1 MKNNMTNKAEK
12 IWIEYSRL
20 MLYIA
25 RGFFSDEQTAQD
37 AVSEA
42 IIRIIENTDRFEKI
56 PSPLAKG
63 LVIIITKNIC
73 RDKMKKA
80 ELLTTELG
88 DEADTAP
95 SPEALV
101 ISEETVAGIMAC
113 MTKLPEQYADILR
126 LKIVY
131 HLDDSRI
138 AKVLAIKPQNAR
150 TRLSRARAA
159 LMKLMKEGG
168 LV

>member
-1 MKNNMTNKAEK
+1 
-12 IWIEYSRL
+12 

-42 IIRIIENTDRFEKI
+42 IIRIIENIDRFEEI

-80 ELLTTELG
+80 ELPVTELG
-88 DEADTAP
+88 DEADTTP

-101 ISEETVAGIMAC
+101 ISEETVNGIMAC
-113 MTKLPEQYADILR
+113 MVKLPEQYADILR
-126 LKIVY
+126 LKVVY

-138 AKVLAIKPQNAR
+138 AKLLAIRPQNAR

-159 LMKLMKEGG
+159 LIRIIKKEG
-168 LV
+168 LL

>member
-1 MKNNMTNKAEK
+1 MTNKAEK

-42 IIRIIENTDRFEKI
+42 IIHIIENIDRFEEI

-73 RDKMKKA
+73 RDKMKKD
-80 ELLTTELG
+80 ELPTTELG
-88 DEADTAP
+88 EEADTAP

-101 ISEETVAGIMAC
+101 ISEETVNGIMAC
-113 MTKLPEQYADILR
+113 MAKLPEQYADILR

-131 HLDDSRI
+131 QLDDSRI
-138 AKVLAIKPQNAR
+138 AKLLAIKPQNAR

-159 LMKLMKEGG
+159 LIRIIKKEG
-168 LV
+168 LL

>member
-1 MKNNMTNKAEK
+1 MTTNKAEK

-42 IIRIIENTDRFEKI
+42 IIRIIENIDRFEEI

-80 ELLTTELG
+80 ELPTMELG
-88 DEADTAP
+88 EEADVSP
-95 SPEALV
+95 SPEALM

-113 MTKLPEQYADILR
+113 MAKLPEQYADILR

>member
-1 MKNNMTNKAEK
+1 MNSKAEK

-25 RGFFSDEQTAQD
+25 RGFFSDERTAED

-42 IIRIIENTDRFEKI
+42 IIRIIENIDRFDEI

-80 ELLTTELG
+80 ELPIADPGE
-88 DEADTAP
+88 EADNAP
-95 SPEALV
+95 SPEAIV
-101 ISEETVAGIMAC
+101 ISEETVNGIMAC
-113 MTKLPEQYADILR
+113 MAKLPEQYADILR

-131 HLDDSRI
+131 HLDDHRI

-159 LMKLMKEGG
+159 LMKLIKEEG
-168 LV
+168 LL

>member
-1 MKNNMTNKAEK
+1 MTNKAEK

-20 MLYIA
+20 MLFIA

-42 IIRIIENTDRFEKI
+42 IIRIIENIDRFEEI

-73 RDKMKKA
+73 RDKMKKV
-80 ELLTTELG
+80 ELPTTELG
-88 DEADTAP
+88 EEADVSP

-101 ISEETVAGIMAC
+101 ISEETVAGIMTCVAR
-113 MTKLPEQYADILR
+113 LPEQYADILR

-131 HLDDSRI
+131 RLDDSRI
-138 AKVLAIKPQNAR
+138 AKVLGIKSQNAR

-159 LMKLMKEGG
+159 LMKLMKEEN

>member
-1 MKNNMTNKAEK
+1 MLVLQLNFDK
-12 IWIEYSRL
+12 SL
-20 MLYIA
+20 LLYIA
-25 RGFFSDEQTAQD
+25 RGFFSDEQTSQD

-42 IIRIIENTDRFEKI
+42 IIRIIENIDRFEEI

-80 ELLTTELG
+80 ELPTMELG
-88 DEADTAP
+88 EEADVSP

-101 ISEETVAGIMAC
+101 ISEETVNGIMAC

>member
-1 MKNNMTNKAEK
+1 MTNKAEK

-42 IIRIIENTDRFEKI
+42 IIRIIENIDRFDEI

-73 RDKMKKA
+73 CDKMKKVQ
-80 ELLTTELG
+80 LPTTELD
-88 DEADTAP
+88 DEPDTAP

-101 ISEETVAGIMAC
+101 ISEETVNGIMAC
-113 MTKLPEQYADILR
+113 MGKLPEQYADILR

-159 LMKLMKEGG
+159 LIKIIKEEG
-168 LV
+168 LL

>member
-1 MKNNMTNKAEK
+1 MNSKAEK

-25 RGFFSDEQTAQD
+25 RGFFSDERTAED

-42 IIRIIENTDRFEKI
+42 IIHIIENIDRFDEI

-80 ELLTTELG
+80 ELPIADPGE
-88 DEADTAP
+88 EADNAP
-95 SPEALV
+95 SPEAIV
-101 ISEETVAGIMAC
+101 ISEETVNGIMAC
-113 MTKLPEQYADILR
+113 MAKLPEQYADILR

-131 HLDDSRI
+131 HLDDHRI

-159 LMKLMKEGG
+159 LMKLIKEEG
-168 LV
+168 LL

>member
-1 MKNNMTNKAEK
+1 M
-12 IWIEYSRL
+12 
-20 MLYIA
+20 
-25 RGFFSDEQTAQD
+25 
-37 AVSEA
+37 SEA
-42 IIRIIENTDRFEKI
+42 IIRIIENIDRFEEI

-80 ELLTTELG
+80 DLPTTELG
-88 DEADTAP
+88 EEADLSP

-113 MTKLPEQYADILR
+113 MAKLPEQYADILR

-131 HLDDSRI
+131 HLDDYRI

-159 LMKLMKEGG
+159 LMKLMKEEN

>member
-1 MKNNMTNKAEK
+1 MTNKAEK

-42 IIRIIENTDRFEKI
+42 IIRIIENIDRFDEI

-80 ELLTTELG
+80 ELPVTELG
-88 DEADTAP
+88 DEADTTP

-101 ISEETVAGIMAC
+101 ISEETVNGIMAC
-113 MTKLPEQYADILR
+113 MAKLPEQYADILR

-131 HLDDSRI
+131 QLDDSRI
-138 AKVLAIKPQNAR
+138 AKLLAIKPQNAR

-159 LMKLMKEGG
+159 LIRIIKKEG
-168 LV
+168 LL

>member
-1 MKNNMTNKAEK
+1 MVNKAEK
-12 IWIEYSRL
+12 IWTEYSRL

-25 RGFFSDEQTAQD
+25 RGFFSDECTAED

-42 IIRIIENTDRFEKI
+42 IIRIIENIDRFNEI

-80 ELLTTELG
+80 GLHTTELG

-101 ISEETVAGIMAC
+101 ISEETVNGIMAC
-113 MTKLPEQYADILR
+113 MEKLPEQYADILR

-159 LMKLMKEGG
+159 LIKMIKEEG
-168 LV
+168 LL

>member
-1 MKNNMTNKAEK
+1 MTNKAEK
-12 IWIEYSRL
+12 IWIEYSCL

-42 IIRIIENTDRFEKI
+42 IIRIIENIDRFEEI

-80 ELLTTELG
+80 EFPTTELG
-88 DEADTAP
+88 DEADLSP

-101 ISEETVAGIMAC
+101 ISEETVVGIMAC
-113 MTKLPEQYADILR
+113 MANLPEQYADILR

-150 TRLSRARAA
+150 TRLSRAREA
-159 LMKLMKEGG
+159 LMKLMKEEN

>member
-1 MKNNMTNKAEK
+1 MTNKAEK

-25 RGFFSDEQTAQD
+25 RGFFADEQTAQD

-42 IIRIIENTDRFEKI
+42 IIRIIENIDRFEEI

-80 ELLTTELG
+80 EFPIAELG
-88 DEADTAP
+88 DEADTAL

-101 ISEETVAGIMAC
+101 ISAETVNGIMAC
-113 MTKLPEQYADILR
+113 MAKLPEQYADILR

-150 TRLSRARAA
+150 TRLSRARSA
-159 LMKLMKEGG
+159 LMKR
-168 LV
+168 

>member
-1 MKNNMTNKAEK
+1 
-12 IWIEYSRL
+12 

-42 IIRIIENTDRFEKI
+42 IIRIIENIDRFEEI

-80 ELLTTELG
+80 ELSVTELG
-88 DEADTAP
+88 DEADTTP

-101 ISEETVAGIMAC
+101 ISEETVNGIMAC
-113 MTKLPEQYADILR
+113 MAKLPEQYADILR
-126 LKIVY
+126 LKVVY

-138 AKVLAIKPQNAR
+138 AKLLAIRPQNAR

-159 LMKLMKEGG
+159 LIRIIKKEG
-168 LV
+168 LL

>member
-1 MKNNMTNKAEK
+1 MNDMTNKAEK

-25 RGFFSDEQTAQD
+25 QGFFSDEQTAQD

-42 IIRIIENTDRFEKI
+42 IIRIIENIDRFEEI

-80 ELLTTELG
+80 ELPTTEFTE
-88 DEADTAP
+88 EADLSP

-101 ISEETVAGIMAC
+101 ISEETVNGIMAC
-113 MTKLPEQYADILR
+113 MGKLPEQYADILR

-138 AKVLAIKPQNAR
+138 AKVLGIKSQNAR

-159 LMKLMKEGG
+159 LMKLMREGG

>member
-1 MKNNMTNKAEK
+1 MNSKAEK

-37 AVSEA
+37 AVSET
-42 IIRIIENTDRFEKI
+42 IIRILENIDRFDEI

-63 LVIIITKNIC
+63 LVVIITKNIC

-80 ELLTTELG
+80 ELPTTELG
-88 DEADTAP
+88 EEGDTTP
-95 SPEALV
+95 SPETLV
-101 ISEETVAGIMAC
+101 ISAETVNGIMAC
-113 MTKLPEQYADILR
+113 MAKLPEPYADVLR

-131 HLDDSRI
+131 ELSDGSI
-138 AKVLAIKPQNAR
+138 ANVLGIKPQNAR

-159 LMKLMKEGG
+159 LMKIIKEEG
-168 LV
+168 LL

>member
-1 MKNNMTNKAEK
+1 MTNKAEK

-42 IIRIIENTDRFEKI
+42 IIRIIENIDRFEEI

-80 ELLTTELG
+80 ELPVTELG
-88 DEADTAP
+88 DEADITP
-95 SPEALV
+95 SPETLV
-101 ISEETVAGIMAC
+101 ISEETVNGIMAC
-113 MTKLPEQYADILR
+113 MAKLPEQYADILR

-131 HLDDSRI
+131 HLDDHRI

-159 LMKLMKEGG
+159 LIRIIKKEG
-168 LV
+168 LL

>member
-1 MKNNMTNKAEK
+1 MTNKAEK

-42 IIRIIENTDRFEKI
+42 IIRIIENIDRFEEI

-80 ELLTTELG
+80 ELPTMELG
-88 DEADTAP
+88 EEADVSP

-101 ISEETVAGIMAC
+101 ISEETVNGIMAC
-113 MTKLPEQYADILR
+113 MAKLPEPYADILR

-150 TRLSRARAA
+150 TRLSRARSA
-159 LMKLMKEGG
+159 LIRIIKEEG
-168 LV
+168 LL

>member
-1 MKNNMTNKAEK
+1 MTNKAEK

-20 MLYIA
+20 MLYLA
-25 RGFFSDEQTAQD
+25 RGFFADEQTAQD

-42 IIRIIENTDRFEKI
+42 IIRIIENIDRFEEI

-80 ELLTTELG
+80 ELPVTELG
-88 DEADTAP
+88 DEADTTP

-113 MTKLPEQYADILR
+113 MAKLPEQYADILR

>member
-1 MKNNMTNKAEK
+1 MTNKPEK

-25 RGFFSDEQTAQD
+25 RGFFSDEQTAED

-42 IIRIIENTDRFEKI
+42 IIRIIENIDRFEEI

-80 ELLTTELG
+80 ELPFTELG
-88 DEADTAP
+88 DEADISL

-101 ISEETVAGIMAC
+101 ISEETVSGIMTC
-113 MTKLPEQYADILR
+113 LPKLPEQYADILR

-131 HLDDSRI
+131 HMSDNQI
-138 AKVLAIKPQNAR
+138 AKALRINPQNAR
-150 TRLSRARAA
+150 TRLSRARSA
-159 LMKLMKEGG
+159 LIKIIKEEG
-168 LV
+168 LL

>member
-1 MKNNMTNKAEK
+1 MTNKAEK

-42 IIRIIENTDRFEKI
+42 IIRIIENIDRFEEI

-88 DEADTAP
+88 DEADTVP

-113 MTKLPEQYADILR
+113 MAKLPEQYADILR

-138 AKVLAIKPQNAR
+138 AKALAIKPQNAR

-159 LMKLMKEGG
+159 LIRIIKKEG
-168 LV
+168 LL

>member
-25 RGFFSDEQTAQD
+25 RGFFCDEQTAQD

-42 IIRIIENTDRFEKI
+42 IIRIIENIDRFEEI

-73 RDKMKKA
+73 RYKMKKA
-80 ELLTTELG
+80 ELPIAEPG
-88 DEADTAP
+88 EEADNAP

-159 LMKLMKEGG
+159 LMKLMKEGS

>member
-1 MKNNMTNKAEK
+1 MTNKAEK

-42 IIRIIENTDRFEKI
+42 IIRIIENIDRFEEI

-80 ELLTTELG
+80 ELPVTELS
-88 DEADTAP
+88 DEADTTP

-101 ISEETVAGIMAC
+101 ISEETVNGIMAC
-113 MTKLPEQYADILR
+113 MAKLPEQYADILR

-131 HLDDSRI
+131 QLDDSRI
-138 AKVLAIKPQNAR
+138 AKLLAIKPQNAR

-159 LMKLMKEGG
+159 LIRIIKKEG
-168 LV
+168 LL

>member
-1 MKNNMTNKAEK
+1 MTNKAEK

-25 RGFFSDEQTAQD
+25 RGFFSDERTAED

-42 IIRIIENTDRFEKI
+42 IIRIIENIDRFEEI

-73 RDKMKKA
+73 RDKMKRA
-80 ELLTTELG
+80 ELPVTELG
-88 DEADTAP
+88 DEADTTP

-101 ISEETVAGIMAC
+101 ISEETVNGIMAC
-113 MTKLPEQYADILR
+113 MSKLPKQYADILR

-138 AKVLAIKPQNAR
+138 AKLLAIKPQNAR

-159 LMKLMKEGG
+159 LIRIIKEEG
-168 LV
+168 LL

>member
-1 MKNNMTNKAEK
+1 MTNKAEK

-25 RGFFSDEQTAQD
+25 RGFFSDERTAED

-42 IIRIIENTDRFEKI
+42 IIRIIENIDRFEEI

-80 ELLTTELG
+80 KLPIAEPGE
-88 DEADTAP
+88 EADNAP
-95 SPEALV
+95 SPEAIV
-101 ISEETVAGIMAC
+101 ISEETVNGIMAC
-113 MTKLPEQYADILR
+113 MAKLPEQYADILR

-131 HLDDSRI
+131 HLDDHRI

-159 LMKLMKEGG
+159 LMKLIKEEG
-168 LV
+168 LL

>member
-42 IIRIIENTDRFEKI
+42 IIRIIENIDRFEEI

-80 ELLTTELG
+80 GLPTTELG
-88 DEADTAP
+88 EEADLSP

-113 MTKLPEQYADILR
+113 MAKLPEQYADILR

>member
-42 IIRIIENTDRFEKI
+42 IIRIIENIDRFDEI

-80 ELLTTELG
+80 ELPTTEFTE
-88 DEADTAP
+88 EADSAP
-95 SPEALV
+95 TPEALV

-113 MTKLPEQYADILR
+113 MARLPEQYADILR

-131 HLDDSRI
+131 RLDDSRI
-138 AKVLAIKPQNAR
+138 AKVLGIKSQNAR

-159 LMKLMKEGG
+159 LMKLMREGG

>member
-1 MKNNMTNKAEK
+1 MTNKAEK

-25 RGFFSDEQTAQD
+25 RGFFSDEQTAED

-42 IIRIIENTDRFEKI
+42 IIRIIENIDRFEEI

-80 ELLTTELG
+80 GLPVTELG
-88 DEADTAP
+88 DEADISL

-101 ISEETVAGIMAC
+101 ISEETVSGIMTC
-113 MTKLPEQYADILR
+113 LPKLPEQYADILR

-131 HLDDSRI
+131 HMSDNQI
-138 AKVLAIKPQNAR
+138 AKVLRINPQNAR

-159 LMKLMKEGG
+159 LIKIIKEEG
-168 LV
+168 LL

>member
-1 MKNNMTNKAEK
+1 MTNKAEK
-12 IWIEYSRL
+12 IWIEYNRL

-25 RGFFSDEQTAQD
+25 RGFFSDERTAED

-42 IIRIIENTDRFEKI
+42 IIRIIENIDRFEEI

-80 ELLTTELG
+80 LLPTTEL
-88 DEADTAP
+88 DEEADTSP

-101 ISEETVAGIMAC
+101 ISEETVNGIMAC
-113 MTKLPEQYADILR
+113 MGKLPEQNADILR

-131 HLDDSRI
+131 HLDDRRI

-159 LMKLMKEGG
+159 LIKIIKEEG
-168 LV
+168 LL

>member
-1 MKNNMTNKAEK
+1 MTNKPEK

-25 RGFFSDEQTAQD
+25 RGFFSDEQTAED

-42 IIRIIENTDRFEKI
+42 IIRIIENIDRFEEI

-63 LVIIITKNIC
+63 LVIIITKNVC

-80 ELLTTELG
+80 ELPTTELG
-88 DEADTAP
+88 DEADISS
-95 SPEALV
+95 SPEALL
-101 ISEETVAGIMAC
+101 ISEETVSGIMTC
-113 MTKLPEQYADILR
+113 LPKLPEQYADILR

-131 HLDDSRI
+131 HMSDNQI
-138 AKVLAIKPQNAR
+138 AKALRINPQNAR
-150 TRLSRARAA
+150 TRLSRARSA
-159 LMKLMKEGG
+159 LIKIIKEEG
-168 LV
+168 LL

>member
-1 MKNNMTNKAEK
+1 MTNKAEK

-25 RGFFSDEQTAQD
+25 RGFFADEQTAQD

-42 IIRIIENTDRFEKI
+42 IIRIIENIDRFEEI

-80 ELLTTELG
+80 ELPVTELS

-150 TRLSRARAA
+150 TRLSRARTA
-159 LMKLMKEGG
+159 LMKLMKEEN

>member
-1 MKNNMTNKAEK
+1 MTTNKAEK

-20 MLYIA
+20 MLFIA

-42 IIRIIENTDRFEKI
+42 IIRIIENIDRFEEI

-80 ELLTTELG
+80 ELPTTELG
-88 DEADTAP
+88 EEADLSP

-113 MTKLPEQYADILR
+113 MAKLPEPYADILR

>member
-1 MKNNMTNKAEK
+1 MTNKVEK
-12 IWIEYSRL
+12 IWMEYRKL

-25 RGFFSDEQTAQD
+25 RGFFSDERTAED

-42 IIRIIENTDRFEKI
+42 IIRIIENIDRFDEI
-56 PSPLAKG
+56 PSSLAKG

-73 RDKMKKA
+73 RDRIKKA
-80 ELLTTELG
+80 EISTIEFIE
-88 DEADTAP
+88 EADTAP
-95 SPEALV
+95 SPETVV
-101 ISEETVAGIMAC
+101 ISEQIVVHIMECVA
-113 MTKLPEQYADILR
+113 KLPEQYADILR

-131 HLDDSRI
+131 HLDDSSI
-138 AKVLAIKPQNAR
+138 AKVLDIKPQNAR

-159 LMKLMKEGG
+159 LMKLMREEG

>member
-1 MKNNMTNKAEK
+1 MTNKAEK

-25 RGFFSDEQTAQD
+25 RGFFPDEQTAQD

-42 IIRIIENTDRFEKI
+42 IIRIIENIDRFDEI

-80 ELLTTELG
+80 ELPTTEFAE
-88 DEADTAP
+88 EADLSP
-95 SPEALV
+95 SPESLV
-101 ISEETVAGIMAC
+101 ISEETVNGIMAC
-113 MTKLPEQYADILR
+113 MGKLPEQYADILR

-131 HLDDSRI
+131 RLDDSRI
-138 AKVLAIKPQNAR
+138 AKVLGIKSQNAR

-159 LMKLMKEGG
+159 LMKLMREGG

>member
-1 MKNNMTNKAEK
+1 MTNKAEK

-42 IIRIIENTDRFEKI
+42 IIRIIENIERFDEI

-73 RDKMKKA
+73 RDKMKKVQ
-80 ELLTTELG
+80 LPTTELD
-88 DEADTAP
+88 DEPDTAP

-101 ISEETVAGIMAC
+101 ISEETVSGIMAC
-113 MTKLPEQYADILR
+113 MAKLPEQYADILR

-138 AKVLAIKPQNAR
+138 AKVLGIKPQNSR

-159 LMKLMKEGG
+159 LIKIIKEEG
-168 LV
+168 LL